1 MPGPGHQQWQNWARG
16 PGVLALAAFDP
27 STQRDQGEAE
37 TPAPRFLPM
46 KQKGLKFEK
55 KQNFAKA
62 DNYLD
67 NLDKNFFFFN
77 YLFYLFLFALN
88 YSFLHSFICVISI
101 E

>member
-1 MPGPGHQQWQNWARG
+1 
-16 PGVLALAAFDP
+16 
-27 STQRDQGEAE
+27 
-37 TPAPRFLPM
+37 M

-67 NLDKNFFFFN
+67 NLDKKFFFFN
-77 YLFYLFLFALN
+77 YLFYLFFFFALN
-88 YSFLHSFICVISI
+88 YSSLHSFICVTSI

>member
-1 MPGPGHQQWQNWARG
+1 MGQKKVWAR
-16 PGVLALAAFDP
+16 
-27 STQRDQGEAE
+27 
-37 TPAPRFLPM
+37 M